1 MSEIRQESVY
11 DCKSMIRSY
20 LSSLKRGILLYP
32 RVFIKI
38 PATVLREWPQL
49 DPQNLAAAKK
59 YYKKHFNEERFL
71 DLYRQSQIRDLCLT
85 EIFGTD
91 IEKIS
96 VPIGAI
102 EEMTSKPN
110 VADLLYV
117 SAIAKHLRARNIFEF
132 GTYIGRT
139 TYYLSEASEE
149 AMVTT
154 LDLPLE
160 RGSKTG
166 DYLSTYFRGTE
177 REGRIRQILCDSKEF
192 DTTPFRKR
200 MDFIFV
206 DGDHSYEGVKNDTEK
221 AFDMLAP
228 GGVIV
233 WHDYNARPDVGLA
246 HYFVELTKKQPL
258 FRIHNTSLLLY
269 IEGIDP
275 MTFKPFEMRSSPTAR
290 KRVGT

>member
-1 MSEIRQESVY
+1 MRL
-11 DCKSMIRSY
+11 Y
-20 LSSLKRGILLYP
+20 LSALKRKISLYT

-38 PATVLREWPQL
+38 PTAVLREWPQL
-49 DPQNLAAAKK
+49 DPQNLAALKK
-59 YYKKHFNEERFL
+59 YYKNNFNEERFL
-71 DLYRQSQIRDLCLT
+71 DLCRQSQIRDLCLT

-96 VPIGAI
+96 IPIGAI

-110 VADLLYV
+110 LVELLYV

-139 TYYLSEASEE
+139 SYYLSYASEE
-149 AMVTT
+149 SIVTT

-166 DYLSTYFRGTE
+166 NYLGTYFRGTE
-177 REGRIRQILCDSKEF
+177 REDRIRQILCESKEF
-192 DTTPFRKR
+192 DTTPLRKK

-228 GGVIV
+228 GGVII
-233 WHDYNARPDVGLA
+233 WHDYNARPDDGLA
-246 HYFVELTKKQPL
+246 NYFVEFTKRTPL
-258 FRIHNTSLLLY
+258 FRIHNTSILLY
-269 IEGIDP
+269 MDGIDP
-275 MTFKPFEMRSSPTAR
+275 MTFQPFKMRASPIAG
-290 KRVGT
+290 KRAGPQS